1 VGRTRKIQTSL
12 GIWQVSEKQSQKLG
26 LKKRSRLSPQL
37 EANCLLLSANVSYA
51 NAARDLE
58 KLTGIYVDHSTQQR
72 LVHRQ
77 EFAEVVVT
85 ETVTALSIDGG
96 KARLRTAKGEASEW
110 RDYKAVTLQD
120 QGCAAFFQENDKLVS
135 LVNSQPLSK
144 PITCL
149 GDGHAGVWNLMAQIA
164 TAPQRREILDWY
176 HLKENLY
183 KVGGSNRRLQQ
194 VEASLWN
201 GNIEQ
206 AISAFADWDVPQVKK
221 FLAYLETHRLR
232 IPDYH
237 TYQSQDITIGS
248 GAVESTIKQIGRR
261 IKITGAQW
269 NRKNLPQV
277 LKHRCTYLNLAYNSL

>member
-1 VGRTRKIQTSL
+1 M
-12 GIWQVSEKQSQKLG
+12 
-26 LKKRSRLSPQL
+26 SPQL

-77 EFAEVVVT
+77 EFGEVAVT
-85 ETVTALSIDGG
+85 ETVTGLSIDGG

-110 RDYKAVTLQD
+110 RDYKAVTLHD

-135 LVNSQPLSK
+135 LVNSQPLSE

-183 KVGGSNRRLQQ
+183 KVGGSNKRLQQ

-201 GNIEQ
+201 GNIEG
-206 AISAFADWDVPQVKK
+206 AISAFADWDVPQVKN

-237 TYQSQDITIGS
+237 TYQSQGITIGS

-277 LKHRCTYLNLAYNSL
+277 LKHRCAYLNIACNSL